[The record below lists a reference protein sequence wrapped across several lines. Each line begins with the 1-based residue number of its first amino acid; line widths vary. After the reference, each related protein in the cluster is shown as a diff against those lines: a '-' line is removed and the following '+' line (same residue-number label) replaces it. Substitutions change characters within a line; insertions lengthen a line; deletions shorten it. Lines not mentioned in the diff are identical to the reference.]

1 MSMRNSLNPGHHV
14 VDIDGIQQSF
24 HVAGQGPVM
33 VVHPGGPGIHWQY
46 LRMGFLE
53 RHFTMLYLE
62 PIGTGG
68 SGRLAEHPHGYTVER
83 FAKQLGRF
91 LETLDLSNVVLL
103 GHSHGGFVI
112 QQYTIEHPDRVSA
125 MILYSSSAV
134 TGSDFMAAAADG
146 VRSFAD
152 RHQVEGR
159 AVLRAWQSV
168 PKMSSDEHYTEIMR
182 DLLPAYFADDV
193 HEKLDLGVF
202 RLRIKATILIGNNE
216 PFDVR
221 SRLQDLSVP
230 ALVLAGAHDFIC
242 GPKWARTLDDSCSN
256 SELVHF
262 SQSGHFAHLEQPEE
276 FLNAV
281 LAFSEAH
288 GLTPR

>member
-1 MSMRNSLNPGHHV
+1 MSTRNTLSSGHHV

-24 HVAGQGPVM
+24 HVAGQGPVI

-83 FAKQLGRF
+83 FAKQLGSF
-91 LETLDLSNVVLL
+91 LETLDLSEVVLL

-112 QQYTIEHPDRVSA
+112 QQHTIEHPDRVSA

-134 TGSDFMAAAADG
+134 TGSDFMTAAANG
-146 VRSFAD
+146 VQSFAD
-152 RHQVEGR
+152 RYQAEGP

-168 PKMSSDEHYTEIMR
+168 PNMSSDDDYTKIMR
-182 DLLPAYFADDV
+182 DLLPAYFADGV
-193 HEKLDLGVF
+193 REKLDLEAL
-202 RLRIKATILIGNNE
+202 RSRIKATLLIGNNE

-221 SRLQDLSVP
+221 SKLQSLSVP
-230 ALVLAGAHDFIC
+230 ALVLVGDHDFIC
-242 GPKWARTLDDSCSN
+242 GPKWGENLHDSCSN

-262 SQSGHFAHLEQPEE
+262 AQSGHFAHLEQPEE
-276 FLNAV
+276 FLGAV
-281 LAFSEAH
+281 LAFLDTH
-288 GLTPR
+288 KLIP

>member
-1 MSMRNSLNPGHHV
+1 MSTRNTLSSGHHV

-24 HVAGQGPVM
+24 HVAGQGPIIL
-33 VVHPGGPGIHWQY
+33 VHPGGPGIHWQY

-91 LETLDLSNVVLL
+91 LETLDLSEVVLL

-112 QQYTIEHPDRVSA
+112 QQHTIEHPDRVSA

-134 TGSDFMAAAADG
+134 TGSDFMAAAANG
-146 VRSFAD
+146 VQSFAD
-152 RHQVEGR
+152 RYQAEGP

-168 PKMSSDEHYTEIMR
+168 PNMSSDDDYTKIMR
-182 DLLPAYFADDV
+182 DLLPAYFADGV
-193 HEKLDLGVF
+193 REKLDLKA
-202 RLRIKATILIGNNE
+202 LRSRVKATILIGNNE

-221 SRLQDLSVP
+221 SKLQGLSMPV
-230 ALVLAGAHDFIC
+230 LVLVGDHDFIC
-242 GPKWARTLDDSCSN
+242 GPKWGKNLHDSCSN

-262 SQSGHFAHLEQPEE
+262 AQSGHFAHLEQPEE
-276 FLNAV
+276 FLSAV
-281 LAFSEAH
+281 LAFFEAH
-288 GLTPR
+288 KLVSR

>member
-1 MSMRNSLNPGHHV
+1 MSTRNTLSSGHHV

-24 HVAGQGPVM
+24 HVAGQGPVI

-83 FAKQLGRF
+83 FAKQLGSF
-91 LETLDLSNVVLL
+91 LETLDLSEVVLL

-112 QQYTIEHPDRVSA
+112 QQHTIEHPDRVSA

-134 TGSDFMAAAADG
+134 TGSDFMTAAANG
-146 VRSFAD
+146 VQSFAD
-152 RHQVEGR
+152 RYQAEGP

-168 PKMSSDEHYTEIMR
+168 PNMSSDDDYTKIMR
-182 DLLPAYFADDV
+182 DLLPAYFADGV
-193 HEKLDLGVF
+193 REKLDLEAL
-202 RLRIKATILIGNNE
+202 RSRIKATLLIGNNE

-221 SRLQDLSVP
+221 SKLQGLSVP
-230 ALVLAGAHDFIC
+230 ALVLVGDHDFIC
-242 GPKWARTLDDSCSN
+242 GPKWGKNLHDSCSN

-262 SQSGHFAHLEQPEE
+262 AQSGHFAHLEQPEE
-276 FLNAV
+276 FLGAV
-281 LAFSEAH
+281 LAFLDTH
-288 GLTPR
+288 KLIP